1 MHGALHVATTGM
13 SAQDTNLKVI
23 SNNLANV
30 STVGFKKDRAVFED
44 LLYQTRRQP
53 GAQSGA
59 DSQLPSGL
67 QTGVGVRTVATQKQ
81 FQVGDIQVTD
91 QSFDVAITGAG
102 FIQIALPDGNIAY
115 TRNGQLGIDGENRLV
130 TAEGLLVEPAITL
143 PDQVTSFNISND
155 GIITVTTAAGGSETP
170 QQIGV
175 LELANFVNP
184 QGLLPIGQNL
194 FTETAA
200 SGAPTVTTPGSEG
213 TGFLKQ
219 GALETSNVNAV
230 EELVNMIQTQRAY
243 EINSKVISTADQ
255 MLQYVNQNL

>member
-44 LLYQTRRQP
+44 LLYQTRRQA
-53 GAQSGA
+53 GAESGA

-67 QTGVGVRTVATQKQ
+67 QTGVGVRTVATQKM

-91 QSFDVAITGAG
+91 EGFDVAITGPG
-102 FIQIALPDGNIAY
+102 FIQIVQPDGNIAY

-130 TAEGLLVEPAITL
+130 TSEGFLVEPEITL
-143 PDQVTSFNISND
+143 PEQVTSFTISVN
-155 GIITVTTAAGGSETP
+155 GSVTVTTSGSATP

-184 QGLLPIGQNL
+184 QGLKPIGQNL
-194 FTETAA
+194 FTETPA
-200 SGAPTVTTPGSEG
+200 SGAPAISLPGTEG
-213 TGFLKQ
+213 TGLLRQ

>member
-30 STVGFKKDRAVFED
+30 STVGYKKDRAVFED
-44 LLYQTRRQP
+44 LLYQVRRQP
-53 GAQSGA
+53 GAESGA

-67 QTGVGVRTVATQKQ
+67 QVGSGVRTVATQKMFSEGD
-81 FQVGDIQVTD
+81 FQITD
-91 QSFDVAITGAG
+91 NSFDVAITGDG
-102 FIQIALPDGNIAY
+102 FLQIVLPDGGIGY

-130 TAEGLLVEPAITL
+130 TSEGFLVEPAITL
-143 PDQVTSFNISND
+143 PTEVTSFSIGND
-155 GIITVTTAAGGSETP
+155 GTVTVTTAGTGTTP
-170 QQIGV
+170 QQIGN

-184 QGLLPIGQNL
+184 QGLLAIGQNL

-200 SGAPTVTTPGSEG
+200 SGAPNVSTPGTEG
-213 TGFLKQ
+213 TGILKQ
-219 GALETSNVNAV
+219 GVLENSNVNAV

>member
-1 MHGALHVATTGM
+1 MNGALHVATTGM

-44 LLYQTRRQP
+44 LLYQVRRQP
-53 GAQSGA
+53 GADSGA

-67 QTGVGVRTVATQKQ
+67 QIGSGVRTVATQKM
-81 FQVGDIQVTD
+81 FSVGDFQITD
-91 QSFDVAITGAG
+91 NGFDVAINGDG
-102 FIQIALPDGNIAY
+102 FLQIVLPDGEIAY

-130 TAEGLLVEPAITL
+130 TSEGFLVEPAITL
-143 PDQVTSFNISND
+143 PSEVTSFTIGND
-155 GIITVTTAAGGSETP
+155 GTVTVTTAGAGATP
-170 QQIGV
+170 QQIGA

-184 QGLLPIGQNL
+184 QGLQAIGQNL

-200 SGAPTVTTPGSEG
+200 SGAPAVAVPGTEG
-213 TGFLKQ
+213 TGTLKQ

-243 EINSKVISTADQ
+243 EINSKVISTADS
-255 MLQYVNQNL
+255 MLQFVNQNL